1 MPLSGRPNYKHN
13 IMAIL
18 CNATKSRV
26 QCQNKVR
33 YPTFPIA
40 GESSQLSVK
49 AYVLFLKGSRRR
61 TASIL
66 AHLAHLPNPRPNLGL
81 HAITARPE

>member
-1 MPLSGRPNYKHN
+1 
-13 IMAIL
+13 MA
-18 CNATKSRV
+18 
-26 QCQNKVR
+26 
-33 YPTFPIA
+33 
-40 GESSQLSVK
+40 GGSSQLSVK